1 MLTPSRFLSSSPLS
15 LNKPLRWKA
24 SPYPTQA
31 QSCLFTLHELL
42 SFWQESR
49 HNKCFPFT
57 SARFDF
63 LKIRKCSVWHFEV
76 RGSTSGAT
84 NHVFPKNICLSSR
97 EKCFCDR
104 RLNMNLTCFSPLVC
118 SVSVSVCS
126 IDKALEVSLS
136 LSHVT
141 VFGSNPV
148 CFGCEQ
154 WQTFKKVT
162 WGCQSGLGTVLFIVP
177 TPCCVIIS
185 LFASFQSLY
194 LQKSEGN

>member
-1 MLTPSRFLSSSPLS
+1 MEECGCRGINGVYHTSHLFSRMLTPSRFLSSFPWVWTSHLGGR
-15 LNKPLRWKA
+15 LH
-24 SPYPTQA
+24 PTQA

-63 LKIRKCSVWHFEV
+63 LRIRKCSVWHFEV

-84 NHVFPKNICLSSR
+84 NHVFPKNVCLSSR

-118 SVSVSVCS
+118 SVSASVCS

-154 WQTFKKVT
+154 
-162 WGCQSGLGTVLFIVP
+162 CQNKPLR
-177 TPCCVIIS
+177 
-185 LFASFQSLY
+185 
-194 LQKSEGN
+194 K